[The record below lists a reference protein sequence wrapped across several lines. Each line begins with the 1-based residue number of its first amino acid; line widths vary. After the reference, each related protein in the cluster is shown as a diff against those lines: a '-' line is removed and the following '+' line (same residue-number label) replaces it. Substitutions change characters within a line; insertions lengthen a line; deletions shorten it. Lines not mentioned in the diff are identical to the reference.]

1 VGALSA
7 AIFVILNVIRGEYS
21 LPNFFAF
28 KPQLRRTIK
37 LWNVTFICLLAIGF
51 LAQTT
56 VVYSRGWIVVFYAST
71 ACVLL
76 ALRCLFV
83 QATIRG
89 SQAGLISAQRIYLVG
104 TGKHVGDFIARYQP
118 QRLGVNVVGC
128 HFLTPVEPEAPGQVL
143 REVFAGDIDA
153 AINGARSV
161 EPDAIYLVM
170 PWSAT
175 DAISRCAESFLT
187 LPVEIHLGP
196 EQVLDRFE
204 NIQLSK
210 FGPLAS
216 LQLTRMPLSRLERF
230 EKRAFDLVVAGVAL
244 LLLTPVLVLV
254 AIMIKLDSAGP
265 VLFLQHRYGF
275 NQKPFRIIKF
285 RTMRTLDDGPFI
297 LQAKRDDPR
306 VTKLGS
312 WLRRW
317 NIDEIP
323 QLFNVLKGDMSL
335 VGPRPHALSHNR
347 EYEQRISLYA
357 RRHNVKPGITGWA
370 QINGFRG
377 ETDSD
382 RKMQGRVEYDLYY
395 IDNWSLWL
403 DLQILIRTLISPSS
417 YRNAY

>member
-317 NIDEIP
+317 NIDEFP
-323 QLFNVLKGDMSL
+323 NSSTFS
-335 VGPRPHALSHNR
+335 RATCR
-347 EYEQRISLYA
+347 
-357 RRHNVKPGITGWA
+357 W
-370 QINGFRG
+370 
-377 ETDSD
+377 SD
-382 RKMQGRVEYDLYY
+382 RVRMRSRTIANTSSASRSMRVGTTSSRVLPVGRKSTASAARP
-395 IDNWSLWL
+395 IATARCRGGSS
-403 DLQILIRTLISPSS
+403 TISITSTTGRS
-417 YRNAY
+417 GSIFKF